1 MAKFDTSAEPQFTQP
16 VNHIIVMLLICVLA
30 GVSVFFAYPAV
41 SPIFLASPYLNGFII
56 LVFLFGIVACFWQV
70 MTLIN
75 SVSWIEGFA
84 LDRPGHEFVKA
95 PGLLASLS
103 ALLRKKG
110 ARKQITSFSS
120 TSILDSVATRLDEA
134 RDLTRYIINLL
145 IFLGLLGTFYGLAIS
160 VPAVVDTIRS
170 LAPQGED
177 SSSLDIF
184 DNLMSGLEEQLGGMG
199 TAFGSSLLGLA
210 GSLVVGLLELFAAKG
225 QNRFYG
231 ELEVWLSSITQLGVS
246 SNDESQ
252 GASGSFSGY
261 AEYSAMQFDKLQD
274 ILAEMR
280 DQNATSDRQTT
291 DLTKA
296 LQQMA
301 DYSVAAQEGGQK
313 AIEAVAES
321 QKQIVEAIRESI
333 ANTGTDTQHSVEPD
347 PETNRR
353 LANIETQLLRMLEE
367 IAIGRHESTQQLR
380 QDLQQLTQ
388 VIREAAAGSNPTG
401 ET

>member
-1 MAKFDTSAEPQFTQP
+1 MAKFDVSADPQFTQP
-16 VNHIIVMLLICVLA
+16 VNQIIVMLLICIMA
-30 GVSVFFAYPAV
+30 GVGVFLAYPAV
-41 SPIFLASPYLNGFII
+41 APIFLASPYLNGFII
-56 LVFLFGIVACFWQV
+56 LVFLFGIIACFWQV
-70 MTLIN
+70 MTLIK

-84 LDRPGHEFVKA
+84 LDRAGHEFVKA
-95 PGLLASLS
+95 PGLMASLA
-103 ALLRKKG
+103 ALLRKRG
-110 ARKQITSFSS
+110 ARKQITSLSS

-177 SSSLDIF
+177 SSSLEIF

-210 GSLVVGLLELFAAKG
+210 GSLLVGLLELFAAKG

-246 SNDESQ
+246 SSDETQ
-252 GASGSFSGY
+252 GAASSFAGY

-274 ILAEMR
+274 ILAQLR
-280 DQNATSDRQTT
+280 DKSAEADRHTA

-296 LQQMA
+296 LHQMA
-301 DYSVAAQEGGQK
+301 DYSVSAQDGSKK
-313 AIEAVAES
+313 AIEAVAQS
-321 QKQIVEAIRESI
+321 QQQIVDVIRERLENDAGGAS
-333 ANTGTDTQHSVEPD
+333 ATGDHD
-347 PETNRR
+347 PEISRR
-353 LANIETQLLRMLEE
+353 LANIETQMLRMLEE
-367 IAIGRHESTQQLR
+367 IAVGRHESTQQLR
-380 QDLQQLTQ
+380 QDLAQLTQ

-401 ET
+401 ED

>member
-1 MAKFDTSAEPQFTQP
+1 MAKFDASADPQFTQP
-16 VNHIIVMLLICVLA
+16 VNQIIIMFLICILA
-30 GVSVFFAYPAV
+30 GVGVFFAYPAV

-56 LVFLFGIVACFWQV
+56 LVFLFGIMACFWQV
-70 MTLIN
+70 LTLIN

-84 LDRPGHEFVKA
+84 LDRAGHEFVRA
-95 PGLLASLS
+95 PGLLASLA

-110 ARKQITSFSS
+110 ARSQITSFSS

-170 LAPQGED
+170 LAPQGDD
-177 SSSLDIF
+177 SSSIDIF

-210 GSLVVGLLELFAAKG
+210 GSLIVGLLELFAAKG

-246 SNDESQ
+246 ASDETQ
-252 GASGSFSGY
+252 GASSGFTGY

-274 ILAEMR
+274 ILAELR
-280 DQNATSDRQTT
+280 DRSVESERQTAS
-291 DLTKA
+291 LTKA

-301 DYSVAAQEGGQK
+301 DYSVAAQEGSKK
-313 AIEAVAES
+313 AVEAVAES
-321 QKQIVEAIRESI
+321 QRQIVDVIKESQALTPSGAESSGEHDLEI
-333 ANTGTDTQHSVEPD
+333 
-347 PETNRR
+347 NRR
-353 LANIETQLLRMLEE
+353 LANIETQMLRMLEE
-367 IAIGRHESTQQLR
+367 IAMGRNESTQQLR
-380 QDLQQLTQ
+380 TDLHQLTQ
-388 VIREAAAGSNPTG
+388 VIRDAAAGSNPTG
-401 ET
+401 EY